1 MLTHGEREKTR
12 TTFYKAL
19 FGLLFPP
26 PAPQLRLVPSDYSDY
41 PSMDSKKAER
51 LGGQFAACLATSLTS
66 AIAVNAWSSNSP
78 ALITLFEN
86 ESYLEDFFIVVGT
99 HLLGSA
105 LWGAAARALAGA
117 MLTLADVGR

>member
-1 MLTHGEREKTR
+1 
-12 TTFYKAL
+12 
-19 FGLLFPP
+19 
-26 PAPQLRLVPSDYSDY
+26 
-41 PSMDSKKAER
+41 MDSKKAER